1 MDLTRITEQPLKQ
14 HPIVVLPIIY
24 DIGNQITTLA
34 DRRDLNTPGII
45 MQTANFQLKKFMEKR
60 GVSTTESSLY
70 AAVHDLLMN
79 LTLQVPGQPQQPPT
93 MPGGPQFNV
102 AGQMPGQMMGPNQIM
117 NPGQPDHQMMNQQ
130 GMGQGMPGQ
139 PQMNQGYG
147 MNQMGGGPVNE

>member
-1 MDLTRITEQPLKQ
+1 LTRITDQPLKQ

-79 LTLQVPGQPQQPPT
+79 LTLQVPGQPQQQPQQ
-93 MPGGPQFNV
+93 MPGGPPFNV
-102 AGQMPGQMMGPNQIM
+102 AGQMPGPMMVGPNQGMM
-117 NPGQPDHQMMNQQ
+117 NPGPDHQMMNQQ
-130 GMGQGMPGQ
+130 AMGQGMPGPQ
-139 PQMNQGYG
+139 QMNQGYG
-147 MNQMGGGPVNE
+147 MNQMGPTNE